1 MFYNSYRATRTAL
14 QNRQYS
20 AKTRPLINPR
30 ECLINQPKRQKLK
43 NLLMTKFMQKY
54 NIKDPNEFL
63 DLVLTQFIQ
72 GERLNDID
80 LKKLDLKICRLN
92 KEFNNKNQN
101 RNKLENYSTM
111 PLKTEININHIHNND
126 LLNNLREEKNIK
138 IKNKANQIKNLKN
151 EFPSLKPNS
160 KTVARTE
167 SNIFKSKGNSCYTS
181 PINRKMIKS
190 PEQELEELEKEMTE
204 EELMLEKKKKRY
216 KRIDFGYQGDEWS
229 AIVNYNK
236 NLYQRQLREEK
247 IKDLETKK
255 RTKECLD
262 IQIKEKLKNQLDD
275 KLKDKEFDEK
285 IKLHT
290 KQLDEKREEKL
301 KKISEQI
308 NRLKI
313 DRDNILKNENMKKEI
328 EKLKE
333 KKFEKNLVKMYKA
346 QLEQDRQIQL
356 DRKRQGKED
365 LLEAKKVIEE
375 KQKKIKEEKEKEIE
389 EEKRLNKLRYIMD
402 QQKENERNSYYKRI
416 KSMSNKYI
424 LPDSDK
430 ILRNLTQEGKTEEE
444 KIQHYYEEKNLK
456 DFERE
461 IRAKI
466 KRQNDKIEI
475 KKFLDMQIEQKK
487 KEEKF
492 LKLLDQ
498 EQARIWKLDLM
509 KRNDEMKTER
519 EHIKNM
525 NKKNFEGLLKQ
536 IEEKQRSKSKKN
548 IMTESEYAMNRDLL
562 EKANEDY
569 LKGCNN

>member
-80 LKKLDLKICRLN
+80 LKKLDLKIYRLN

>member
-430 ILRNLTQEGKTEEE
+430 ILRNLTQDGKTEEE

>member
-72 GERLNDID
+72 GERLNDFD

-126 LLNNLREEKNIK
+126 LLNNLHEEKNIK

-160 KTVARTE
+160 KTFARTE
-167 SNIFKSKGNSCYTS
+167 SNIFKSKENSCYTS

-216 KRIDFGYQGDEWS
+216 KRIDFGYQGDEWT

-375 KQKKIKEEKEKEIE
+375 KQKKLKEEKEKEIE

>member
-63 DLVLTQFIQ
+63 NLVLTQFIQ

-375 KQKKIKEEKEKEIE
+375 KQKKLKEEKEKEIE

-416 KSMSNKYI
+416 KSMSNKFI

-430 ILRNLTQEGKTEEE
+430 ILRNLTQDGKTEEE

>member
-167 SNIFKSKGNSCYTS
+167 SNIFKSKENSCYTS

-262 IQIKEKLKNQLDD
+262 FQIKEKLKNQLDD

>member
-1 MFYNSYRATRTAL
+1 MFYNSYRATKTVF

-20 AKTRPLINPR
+20 ARPKVLINPR

-111 PLKTEININHIHNND
+111 PLKTDININHIHNND
-126 LLNNLREEKNIK
+126 LLNNLHEEKNIK

-375 KQKKIKEEKEKEIE
+375 KQKKLKEEKEKEIE

-430 ILRNLTQEGKTEEE
+430 ILRNLTQDGKTEEE

>member
-167 SNIFKSKGNSCYTS
+167 SNIFKSKENSCYTS

-430 ILRNLTQEGKTEEE
+430 ILRNLTQDGKTEEE

>member
-111 PLKTEININHIHNND
+111 PLKTDININHIHNND
-126 LLNNLREEKNIK
+126 LLNNLHEEKNIK

-167 SNIFKSKGNSCYTS
+167 SNIFKSKENSCYTS

-285 IKLHT
+285 IKLHI

-456 DFERE
+456 EFEKE
-461 IRAKI
+461 IKAKK

-498 EQARIWKLDLM
+498 EQARIWKLDLI
-509 KRNDEMKTER
+509 KRNEEMKTER

-525 NKKNFEGLLKQ
+525 NRKNFEGLLKQ
-536 IEEKQRSKSKKN
+536 IEEKKRSKSKKN

-569 LKGCNN
+569 LKSCNK

>member
-72 GERLNDID
+72 GERLNDFD

>member
-126 LLNNLREEKNIK
+126 LLNNLHEEKNIK

-262 IQIKEKLKNQLDD
+262 IQIKEKIKNQLDD

-301 KKISEQI
+301 KKIYEQI

>member
-72 GERLNDID
+72 GERLNDFD

-92 KEFNNKNQN
+92 KEFKNKSQN

-111 PLKTEININHIHNND
+111 PLKTDININHIHNND
-126 LLNNLREEKNIK
+126 LLNNLHEEKNIK

-375 KQKKIKEEKEKEIE
+375 KQKKLKEEKEKEIE

>member
-167 SNIFKSKGNSCYTS
+167 SNIFKSKENSCYTS

-247 IKDLETKK
+247 IKDLEIKK

-475 KKFLDMQIEQKK
+475 KKFLDMQIKKKK

>member
-30 ECLINQPKRQKLK
+30 ECLINQTKRQKLK

-126 LLNNLREEKNIK
+126 LLNNLHEEKNIK

-167 SNIFKSKGNSCYTS
+167 SNIFKSKENSCYTS

-301 KKISEQI
+301 KKIYEQI

-356 DRKRQGKED
+356 HRKRQGKED

-375 KQKKIKEEKEKEIE
+375 KQKKLKEEKEKEIE

-509 KRNDEMKTER
+509 KRNNEMKTER

>member
-30 ECLINQPKRQKLK
+30 ECLINQTKRQKLK

-126 LLNNLREEKNIK
+126 LLNNLHEEKNIK

-167 SNIFKSKGNSCYTS
+167 SNIFKSKENSCYTS

-301 KKISEQI
+301 KKIYEQI

-430 ILRNLTQEGKTEEE
+430 ILRNLTQDGKTEEE

>member
-111 PLKTEININHIHNND
+111 PLKTDININHIHNND
-126 LLNNLREEKNIK
+126 LLNNLHEEKNIK

-167 SNIFKSKGNSCYTS
+167 SNIFKSKENSCYTS

-430 ILRNLTQEGKTEEE
+430 ILRNLTQDGKTEEE

>member
-126 LLNNLREEKNIK
+126 LLNNLHEEKNIK

-236 NLYQRQLREEK
+236 NLYQRQLREER

-430 ILRNLTQEGKTEEE
+430 ILRNLTQDGKTEEE

>member
-126 LLNNLREEKNIK
+126 LLNNLHEEKNIK
-138 IKNKANQIKNLKN
+138 IKNKTNQIKNLKN

-167 SNIFKSKGNSCYTS
+167 SNIFKSKENSCYTS

>member
-126 LLNNLREEKNIK
+126 LLNNLHEEKNIK

>member
-72 GERLNDID
+72 GERLNDFD

-126 LLNNLREEKNIK
+126 LLNNLHEEKNIK

-160 KTVARTE
+160 KTFARTE
-167 SNIFKSKGNSCYTS
+167 SNIFKSKENSCYTS

-375 KQKKIKEEKEKEIE
+375 KQKKLKEEKEKEIE

>member
-126 LLNNLREEKNIK
+126 LLNNLHEEKNIK

-151 EFPSLKPNS
+151 EFPSLKPHS

-301 KKISEQI
+301 KKIYEQI

-430 ILRNLTQEGKTEEE
+430 ILRNLTQDGKTEEE

>member
-54 NIKDPNEFL
+54 NIKDPNEFV

-375 KQKKIKEEKEKEIE
+375 KQKKLKEEKEKEIE

>member
-72 GERLNDID
+72 GERLNDFD

-111 PLKTEININHIHNND
+111 PLKTDININHIHNND

-167 SNIFKSKGNSCYTS
+167 SNIFKSKENSCYTS

-262 IQIKEKLKNQLDD
+262 FQIKEKLKNQLDD

-375 KQKKIKEEKEKEIE
+375 KQKKLKEEKEKEIE

>member
-1 MFYNSYRATRTAL
+1 M
-14 QNRQYS
+14 
-20 AKTRPLINPR
+20 
-30 ECLINQPKRQKLK
+30 
-43 NLLMTKFMQKY
+43 
-54 NIKDPNEFL
+54 
-63 DLVLTQFIQ
+63 
-72 GERLNDID
+72 
-80 LKKLDLKICRLN
+80 
-92 KEFNNKNQN
+92 
-101 RNKLENYSTM
+101 
-111 PLKTEININHIHNND
+111 
-126 LLNNLREEKNIK
+126 NNLREEKNIK

-204 EELMLEKKKKRY
+204 EELEKKKKRY

-569 LKGCNN
+569 LKACNN

>member
-262 IQIKEKLKNQLDD
+262 FQIKEKLKNQLDD

-430 ILRNLTQEGKTEEE
+430 ILRNLTQDGKTEEE

>member
-111 PLKTEININHIHNND
+111 PLKTDININHIHNND
-126 LLNNLREEKNIK
+126 LLNNLHEEKNIK

-167 SNIFKSKGNSCYTS
+167 SNIFKSKENSCYTS

-356 DRKRQGKED
+356 HRKRQGKED

-375 KQKKIKEEKEKEIE
+375 KQKKLKEEKEKEIE

>member
-63 DLVLTQFIQ
+63 DLVITQFIQ

-126 LLNNLREEKNIK
+126 LLNNLHEEKNIK

-167 SNIFKSKGNSCYTS
+167 SNIFKSKENSCYTS

-375 KQKKIKEEKEKEIE
+375 KQKKLKEEKEKEIE

-430 ILRNLTQEGKTEEE
+430 ILRNLTQDGKTEEE

-509 KRNDEMKTER
+509 KRNNEMKTER